1 MSCVTIEPV
10 FGVSCKHWAVQPQKT
25 VRGWKFPI
33 YIVEEYYTS
42 YIAKTKVLIT
52 LTKMKR
58 LLQGCS
64 SVAATMQQSNMY
76 ATTGDDKVAN

>member
-1 MSCVTIEPV
+1 MNIDTKYACIQNVQKSKTRCAHCFQVFYLFYYFPLFTI
-10 FGVSCKHWAVQPQKT
+10 
-25 VRGWKFPI
+25 
-33 YIVEEYYTS
+33 YS
-42 YIAKTKVLIT
+42 YFHSGLLKS

-76 ATTGDDKVAN
+76 AAPGGDKVAN

>member
-1 MSCVTIEPV
+1 MVFFEMSP
-10 FGVSCKHWAVQPQKT
+10 
-25 VRGWKFPI
+25 
-33 YIVEEYYTS
+33 
-42 YIAKTKVLIT
+42 

-76 ATTGDDKVAN
+76 ATTGGDKVAN